1 MKMVL
6 CSALLATL
14 SPLLLV
20 GCSSNPADAN
30 EAPSDQMTT
39 ASPTVDDSPMPQ
51 ALETLI
57 QLADGQ
63 DIRNLAHHEPML
75 WTAGQLTAEQLS
87 ALATAGMS
95 VFISLRPADENGAGW
110 EETQL
115 EGSSAQF
122 VRIPV
127 QGKMGVTFENAQK
140 LADVLAQHRNEPVT
154 VYCGSSNRV
163 GALFALSAYKADGLP
178 ADQAL
183 AIGIEHGLSSLEPV
197 VRGLLN
203 L

>member
-1 MKMVL
+1 MVL
-6 CSALLATL
+6 CSALLAAL

-20 GCSSNPADAN
+20 GCTSNPADAS
-30 EAPSDQMTT
+30 EAPSEPKTM
-39 ASPTVDDSPMPQ
+39 ALPTVDASP
-51 ALETLI
+51 LNELI
-57 QLADGQ
+57 HLADGLK
-63 DIRNLAHHEPML
+63 IRNLAHHEPML
-75 WTAGQLTAEQLS
+75 WTAGQLTSEQLQ
-87 ALATAGMS
+87 ALSDGGMF

-110 EETQL
+110 EEAQM
-115 EGSSAQF
+115 ESSFADY

-127 QGKMGVTFENAQK
+127 QGKRGITFENAQK
-140 LADVLAQHRNEPVT
+140 LADVLAQHSVEPT
-154 VYCGSSNRV
+154 IVYCGSSNRV
-163 GALFALSAYKADGLP
+163 GALFALNAYKVDGLP